1 MDMELLS
8 KMVAE
13 LIADHDSVAL
23 PGVGTFITAI
33 VPASFS
39 DRGFTIHPPYRKLS
53 FVPYDIGDN
62 LLVDLYARNNSMDPQ
77 AVKEIL
83 SHFMKELRNALVL
96 RKTVSLPGL
105 GRLRATKDNEFFFV
119 PDENLDI
126 YPEGYGLEPVSLR
139 NTAPEELN
147 GFEAGLSS
155 FSAPFELE
163 DIDAPESAATE
174 PAEPEPEP
182 VSEPIPAPEPT
193 LEANPELVQ
202 EPEPTLDSAPESAP
216 EHNQEPEPEP
226 EPDNRDGKKRCHR
239 WIWLLAVVLLVVL
252 AFGAFL
258 LLSHVNPELIDS
270 ILYTPEELQIINY

>member
-1 MDMELLS
+1 MELLS

-53 FVPYDIGDN
+53 FVSYDIGDH
-62 LLVDLYARNNSMDPQ
+62 LLVDLYARNNSMDSQ
-77 AVKEIL
+77 AAKEIL
-83 SHFMKELRNALVL
+83 AHFMKELKKALVL

-126 YPEGYGLEPVSLR
+126 YPEGFGLEPVSLR

-147 GFEAGLSS
+147 GFEAGVSP
-155 FSAPFELE
+155 FSAPF
-163 DIDAPESAATE
+163 DIDVPESNME
-174 PAEPEPEP
+174 EEQESEPEP
-182 VSEPIPAPEPT
+182 VSDPIPAPEPT
-193 LEANPELVQ
+193 LEANPAQ
-202 EPEPTLDSAPESAP
+202 EPEPALDSAPESAP

-226 EPDNRDGKKRCHR
+226 EPDNRDGKKRCRR

-258 LLSHVNPELIDS
+258 LLSYVSPDFIDS

>member
-1 MDMELLS
+1 MELLS

-23 PGVGTFITAI
+23 PGVGTFIAAI

-53 FVPYDIGDN
+53 FVSYDIGDH

-139 NTAPEELN
+139 NTAPEELD
-147 GFEAGLSS
+147 GFDAGVSP
-155 FSAPFELE
+155 FSAPF
-163 DIDAPESAATE
+163 DIEVPESNME
-174 PAEPEPEP
+174 KEQESEPEP